1 MSCAIYRTAEDDK
14 KKKQKDNQKDYDG
27 SNDTNQLAAKE
38 AQVGGNSGKGG
49 KAGKDDEKKERN
61 CHFAIY

>member
-49 KAGKDDEKKERN
+49 KAGKDDEKK
-61 CHFAIY
+61 